1 MKILLLEAMT
11 EGRKILEPR
20 VFPLFPFF
28 MNIAGRRVLVVGG
41 GFVALRR
48 TRTLL
53 ACGAAVT
60 VVSPEFHADFH
71 ALSRTYGKNLRLV
84 ERRAEKTEM
93 EKIEMKKSVRKE
105 LDFADVFIAVLATDD
120 RELNR
125 GLGERARKAGVFV
138 SVADAPEECSFFFP
152 SLVAEGEV
160 GVAVSA
166 GGCPSLTRRLTD
178 RLRAVWSG
186 WVREAKKGDVE
197 KP

>member
-1 MKILLLEAMT
+1 MKILLLEEMT

-28 MNIAGRRVLVVGG
+28 INIAGRRVFVVGG
-41 GFVALRR
+41 GPVALRR

-60 VVSPEFHADFH
+60 VVSPEFHEGFY
-71 ALSRTYGKNLRLV
+71 ALSRTYGENLRLV
-84 ERRAEKTEM
+84 EKRAEKAEAEM
-93 EKIEMKKSVRKE
+93 EEIEGKE
-105 LDFADVFIAVLATDD
+105 LDFADVFMAVLATGD

-125 GLGERARKAGVFV
+125 VLGERARKAGIPV

-160 GVAVSA
+160 AAAVSA
-166 GGCPSLTRRLTD
+166 GGCPSLTRRLAD

-186 WVREAKKGDVE
+186 WVREAKEGDLE